1 MRNKKL
7 NSLFCFFRDA
17 GIFQSFSKAAHKADP
32 VGRHDTPPWRALF
45 PFPSSPLQ
53 KKHGD
58 EQKFIGSD
66 CTFLSKRLK
75 VSPLLSLLPLPP
87 SRRMMEKLRRI
98 WRGIFSKGINFSL
111 RSLENVTIRHRS
123 VIETP
128 IETIVRHRAYRPD
141 SKLRKP

>member
-1 MRNKKL
+1 MPV
-7 NSLFCFFRDA
+7 FFNRFRRLHTRLTQLDA
-17 GIFQSFSKAAHKADP
+17 TIPPRGALCSHFPPPPSK
-32 VGRHDTPPWRALF
+32 
-45 PFPSSPLQ
+45 

-75 VSPLLSLLPLPP
+75 VSPLLLLLLLPP